1 MNEKDLK
8 TNEKRQSSDT
18 NTKMANMLGSDKDLK
33 EAMIK
38 NAIMAIMMMP
48 ETNEKIQ
55 SLGKETRGIKK
66 NQMENLEL
74 KAIITETQI
83 SVEGLTSRT
92 EATEERTNGQED
104 RAIEIIQPEKQSEN
118 RLDKLKRTSQLW
130 NYDKRSNICGIGL
143 LESKE
148 KGCAQ
153 GGS

>member
-66 NQMENLEL
+66 NQIENLEL

-83 SVEGLTSRT
+83 SV
-92 EATEERTNGQED
+92 
-104 RAIEIIQPEKQSEN
+104 
-118 RLDKLKRTSQLW
+118 
-130 NYDKRSNICGIGL
+130 
-143 LESKE
+143 
-148 KGCAQ
+148 
-153 GGS
+153 